1 MSRKNNLLNQKITAL
16 YCRISLDD
24 GSQNESMSISNQ
36 KLLLKDYAEKNGMPR
51 YEYYVDDGY
60 TGRNFNRPSFK
71 RLIADIEAGKI
82 GCVITKDL
90 SRLGRNYIEA
100 GSYIEIFFPKH
111 NVRYIAVTDG
121 VDSLT
126 RQEMDI
132 TPFKNILN
140 DMYSRDISKKVLAG
154 RMTRSRQGK
163 FCGGQPPLGLMR
175 DPEEKGH
182 LILDPDTAPTI
193 RKIFDLALN
202 GWGCMRIAKQLME
215 DKIPITRVKSNTE
228 CDVNYYSWGSARI
241 SHILRNPF
249 YKGAHLVCRTHQ
261 KGIRSN
267 TYDIIPR
274 EDWEVLEG
282 CHEAIVSPE
291 DWEKVQELIDR
302 RPPIMEGN
310 ACPFYNLFH
319 GIIYCATC
327 GKSMQVRYEKV
338 GRTGKNRFTGE
349 EREPIDKAYYIC
361 QTYNRLGKNSCTS
374 HKVEARDLYNLVLK
388 DIQELAAMAL
398 KDVESFY
405 QRISS
410 RMERRYLADASEMEK
425 ERERLEARNREI
437 DDMFLNLYTDKAKGI
452 LSEQRFVKLTAA
464 MEREQEENQKQLKEL
479 ALSLRRSNE
488 QESDVRTF
496 IREIR
501 QYATIQ
507 ELDEGILNRLISR
520 ILVGEVKKVDGEKF
534 QEIKIIYNFVGEI
547 PAVTE

>member
-36 KLLLKDYAEKNGMPR
+36 KFLLKDYAEKNGMPR

-274 EDWEVLEG
+274 EEWEVLEG

-361 QTYNRLGKNSCTS
+361 QTYNRLGKNACTS

-479 ALSLRRSNE
+479 TLSLRRSNE

-520 ILVGEVKKVDGEKF
+520 ILVGEVKKIDGEKF